1 MTIPKITAVEVYES
15 EVLGICAGFQ
25 VSFDGSDI
33 QRHLYA
39 IDTTIVCR
47 TDKMLL
53 GTDQYIKDVQIGEAT
68 DQGKALALK
77 FIRNDGE
84 ELTCG
89 PTTVTYTNTMPD
101 PGKTGN

>member
-53 GTDQYIKDVQIGEAT
+53 GTD
-68 DQGKALALK
+68 
-77 FIRNDGE
+77 
-84 ELTCG
+84 
-89 PTTVTYTNTMPD
+89 
-101 PGKTGN
+101 